1 MWAAG
6 YGQLSSATLLLEAGA
21 DKNFQGPEGQTPLH
35 LAAAYGHHD
44 VVKLLL
50 NYGADP
56 DACEDVSYTYLRVI
70 QCKIKNWCMTT
81 INQYFVSSV
90 LQTVLSLSFYVHFA
104 FLKIT

>member
-6 YGQLSSATLLLEAGA
+6 YGQLNSATLLLENGA
-21 DKNFQGPEGQTPLH
+21 DKNFKGSHGQSPLH

-56 DACEDVSYTYLRVI
+56 NASEDVSCT
-70 QCKIKNWCMTT
+70 KKNAP
-81 INQYFVSSV
+81 SV
-90 LQTVLSLSFYVHFA
+90 FF
-104 FLKIT
+104 F